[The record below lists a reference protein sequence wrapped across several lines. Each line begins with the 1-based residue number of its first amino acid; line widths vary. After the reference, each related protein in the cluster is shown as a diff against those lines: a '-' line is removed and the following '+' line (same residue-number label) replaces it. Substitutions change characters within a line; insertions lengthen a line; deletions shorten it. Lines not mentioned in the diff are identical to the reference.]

1 MKSGGCA
8 WRPFLPQILSSLPE
22 LNTVLD
28 AWEIPVNET
37 EAAFVATEAVMSQEE
52 KQDSWLHT

>member
-1 MKSGGCA
+1 MRGVHSFH
-8 WRPFLPQILSSLPE
+8 RYSLSSLLE

-37 EAAFVATEAVMSQEE
+37 DAAFVATEAVMSQEE